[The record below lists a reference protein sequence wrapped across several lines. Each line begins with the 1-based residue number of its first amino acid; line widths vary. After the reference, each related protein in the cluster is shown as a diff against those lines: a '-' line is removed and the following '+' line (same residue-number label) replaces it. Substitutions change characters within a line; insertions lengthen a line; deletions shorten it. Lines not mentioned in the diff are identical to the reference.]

1 MKISLLQTDIQWAD
15 PDANRKAIGPALLA
29 CQGSDLCVLPEMWST
44 GFLTAPCLEQTG
56 NSQEC
61 LEWLQIIAEK
71 IGCAIVGSV
80 AMLTEQGEW
89 RNRLHFIRPG
99 HKPLFYDKRHLFT
112 YGGEHARYTPGDKRL
127 IVEWRGVKVM
137 PLVCYDLRFP
147 LWSRN
152 RTSVTTLFPTRNVQ
166 ESVTLNAIE
175 TDAPEYDVLIYVASW
190 PASRLQAWR
199 SLLVARAIENQAY
212 VCGVNRIGQ
221 DSACTYSGGTLAVDS
236 YGNIMTEAPLQQEST
251 LTVEID
257 MEKLSLFR
265 KKFPVLQ
272 DADQVFPAPKSF
284 SCP

>member
-44 GFLTAPCLEQTG
+44 GFLTNPRMEHTG
-56 NSQEC
+56 NGQEC
-61 LEWLQIIAEK
+61 LAWLQTIADR
-71 IGCAIVGSV
+71 IDCAIVGSM
-80 AMLTEQGEW
+80 ATPTEQGEW

-99 HKPLFYDKRHLFT
+99 REPLFYDKRHLFT
-112 YGGEHARYTPGDKRL
+112 YGGEHARYTRGDSRL
-127 IVEWRGVKVM
+127 IVEWRGVKIM

-152 RTSVTTLFPTRNVQ
+152 RTSGTALFPTRIVQ
-166 ESVTLNAIE
+166 EDVKAGFIE
-175 TDAPEYDVLIYVASW
+175 VDAPEYDVLIYVASW
-190 PASRLQAWR
+190 PDSRLQAWR